1 MIDLTFSDST
11 AASLKTAKAVL
22 RQSWPYIMNPLL
34 EGSPEDVL
42 SFPMDLDI
50 GDLSDIDAGMNG
62 RQALYDELFN
72 HFPGV
77 AAEIMK
83 INRRAIARLKEAL
96 PTPAHIRIWTG
107 ASDPSELCG
116 LYYICHLFADSPA
129 DLSVVRIPAEFEKP
143 PKIVLYRSTGEV
155 AVDDF
160 EVLATY
166 NTPLSPLQRDLYAQL
181 WRELAV
187 ENAPLRAVVNGRV
200 VGVPEDFY
208 DFALRSCLPEGEFR
222 VATLLGNALS
232 RIPGV
237 GDSWLY
243 SRLKLMIDAGE
254 LTEVAPPGGDYPY
267 SGILRKS

>member
-22 RQSWPYIMNPLL
+22 RQSRPYGISPLL

-50 GDLSDIDAGMNG
+50 GDLSDIDAGMDS
-62 RQALYDELFN
+62 RQALYERLFS

-83 INRRAIARLKEAL
+83 INRRALARLKEAL
-96 PTPAHIRIWTG
+96 PTPVRIRIWAG

-129 DLSVVRIPAEFEKP
+129 DLSVVRVPAEFEKP
-143 PKIVLYRSTGEV
+143 PRIILYRSTGEI

-160 EVLATY
+160 EALASY
-166 NTPLSPLQRDLYAQL
+166 DTPISPQQRELYAQL
-181 WRELAV
+181 WRELKA

-200 VGVPEDFY
+200 IGVPEDFY
-208 DFALRSCLPEGEFR
+208 DFALRACLPEGEFR
-222 VATLLGNALS
+222 AATLLGNALS

-243 SRLKLMIDAGE
+243 SRLRLMIDAGE
-254 LTEVAPPGGDYPY
+254 LTEAAPPDGDYPY